1 MKDKDKAK
9 DKVKVSPGKMLV
21 KEVTI
26 GEKITPE
33 SIQQDTVQ
41 NAVNNAANDKDVQSL
56 SEVQSYS
63 KRTAAGAAAGA
74 LCLCGGGVAFRIRR
88 FMKEV

>member
-1 MKDKDKAK
+1 MK
-9 DKVKVSPGKMLV
+9 
-21 KEVTI
+21 
-26 GEKITPE
+26 KITPE
-33 SIQQDTVQ
+33 SIQKDAVQ
-41 NAVNNAANDKDVQSL
+41 NAANNAANDKDVQSL

-74 LCLCGGGVAFRIRR
+74 LCLCGGGVVFRIRR